1 MNRRDCMGRLLAI
14 AGAAFADASAA
25 QSMRKPWPARKPTPT
40 LDLPALDGKAWRLA
54 DERGHPLLL
63 NFWATWCEPCRA
75 EMPSLEQL
83 AASQRDTGLRVIA
96 LNFREGEP
104 AVRRF
109 LGNTP
114 LSLPIVRDADGA
126 AARAFGI
133 NIFPSTVAIDR
144 QGRTRFIVVGEL
156 DWSGPQG
163 LDAVRSIV

>member
-1 MNRRDCMGRLLAI
+1 MRNKLIALLALLLV
-14 AGAAFADASAA
+14 AASAHA
-25 QSMRKPWPARKPTPT
+25 ALTPSQPAPDFT
-40 LDLPALDGKAWRLA
+40 LHAMSGSNLRLQ
-54 DERGHPLLL
+54 EQRGRVVLV

-96 LNFREGEP
+96 VNFREGEP

-109 LGNTP
+109 IGNTP